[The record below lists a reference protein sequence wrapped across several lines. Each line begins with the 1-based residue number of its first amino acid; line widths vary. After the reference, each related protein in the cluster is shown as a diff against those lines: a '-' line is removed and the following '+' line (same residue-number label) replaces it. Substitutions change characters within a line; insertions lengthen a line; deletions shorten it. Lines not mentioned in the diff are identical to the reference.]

1 MVMEIDNSN
10 CKANIPTISVG
21 VHNKVQM
28 NSNGAVTSDHG
39 TIFSKQINGLGA
51 GQTAKVMF
59 FLFRAKMRSERLL
72 I

>member
-51 GQTAKVMF
+51 GQTAKGQNAIREAF
-59 FLFRAKMRSERLL
+59 NLTSNH
-72 I
+72 